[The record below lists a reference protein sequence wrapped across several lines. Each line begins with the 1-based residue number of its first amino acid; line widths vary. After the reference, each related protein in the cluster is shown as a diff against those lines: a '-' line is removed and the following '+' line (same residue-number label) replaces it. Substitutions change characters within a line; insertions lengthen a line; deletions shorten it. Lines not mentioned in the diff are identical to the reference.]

1 MNAVIETKKDEY
13 IALNDKRIS
22 LLRKMSKMK
31 NESDKV
37 SIQKQLDSGEE
48 RMRKISSEITSMS

>member
-37 SIQKQLDSGEE
+37 SIQKQQPIKKRILFL
-48 RMRKISSEITSMS
+48 